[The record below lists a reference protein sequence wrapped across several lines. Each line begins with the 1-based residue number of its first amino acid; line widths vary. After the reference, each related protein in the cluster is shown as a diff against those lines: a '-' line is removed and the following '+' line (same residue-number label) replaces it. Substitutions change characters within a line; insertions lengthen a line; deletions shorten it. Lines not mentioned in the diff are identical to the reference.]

1 MPKVSEN
8 EDMSTGLQ
16 TIWSCLY
23 FGTYPAAEVV
33 TDEWDA
39 VDEYAVRE
47 GDVIADGNLFRLL
60 SGADWENDRVTLEGR
75 QYVRINS
82 RKAVTA
88 AENREQHY
96 RWKDPEAWHYF
107 LEEPVRWRVL
117 SLKDGKALLLAD
129 RILDCA
135 PINLTDRAV
144 TWDTCTL
151 RSWLNGYG
159 REQNADDVDYT
170 GAGFY
175 DLAFGSGEQEALLP
189 VSCTTPDNLD
199 YGTDSGTDTQDKV
212 FLLSNE
218 EVYADAS
225 AAEHGFYAGRGYDD
239 PSKRF
244 SSTMYAK
251 CRGAWW
257 SPVSDYKGKSF
268 WFMRTSGYTP
278 YNVTYICDFGYV
290 YSRGTTVTCDDAG
303 ILPAICID
311 LKKADFSYAGE
322 TSSTEILRHQEKNEA
337 DDKADYP
344 AADGLHNPVITD
356 DETLPGGKNVTWSAV
371 TFGSYPQTEI
381 LNSGQAA
388 GGQEVDPALWNRL
401 QEAEWDNDKASVDGA
416 VFCRMDGRFFR
427 YDPVTWRVLE
437 VTGESALLLAD
448 QALDCFSYH
457 SALTDVNW
465 KDSAVRSWLNSL
477 GSDENQAGEDF
488 SSDEEGFFN
497 TAFADQERQAV
508 INGSVPNA
516 DNHYFGTSCGEETCD
531 RVFLLSEDEIFSSPD
546 AEKYGFQM
554 SDAVADPAKRF
565 TPTAYAQCRGAWQSD
580 LEESKGNGFWILRS
594 NGYTAANM
602 VYVGELGYIY
612 NRGIPVTCRDCS
624 IVPAIRIDLK
634 LADLTCTG
642 EISSVEKLKG
652 F

>member
-1 MPKVSEN
+1 M
-8 EDMSTGLQ
+8 
-16 TIWSCLY
+16 
-23 FGTYPAAEVV
+23 
-33 TDEWDA
+33 
-39 VDEYAVRE
+39 
-47 GDVIADGNLFRLL
+47 
-60 SGADWENDRVTLEGR
+60 
-75 QYVRINS
+75 
-82 RKAVTA
+82 
-88 AENREQHY
+88 
-96 RWKDPEAWHYF
+96 
-107 LEEPVRWRVL
+107 
-117 SLKDGKALLLAD
+117 
-129 RILDCA
+129 
-135 PINLTDRAV
+135 
-144 TWDTCTL
+144 
-151 RSWLNGYG
+151 
-159 REQNADDVDYT
+159 
-170 GAGFY
+170 
-175 DLAFGSGEQEALLP
+175 
-189 VSCTTPDNLD
+189 
-199 YGTDSGTDTQDKV
+199 
-212 FLLSNE
+212 
-218 EVYADAS
+218 
-225 AAEHGFYAGRGYDD
+225 
-239 PSKRF
+239 
-244 SSTMYAK
+244 
-251 CRGAWW
+251 
-257 SPVSDYKGKSF
+257 
-268 WFMRTSGYTP
+268 
-278 YNVTYICDFGYV
+278 
-290 YSRGTTVTCDDAG
+290 
-303 ILPAICID
+303 
-311 LKKADFSYAGE
+311 
-322 TSSTEILRHQEKNEA
+322 
-337 DDKADYP
+337 
-344 AADGLHNPVITD
+344 
-356 DETLPGGKNVTWSAV
+356 
-371 TFGSYPQTEI
+371 
-381 LNSGQAA
+381 
-388 GGQEVDPALWNRL
+388 DPALWNRL

-437 VTGESALLLAD
+437 VTDESALLLAD

-531 RVFLLSEDEIFSSPD
+531 RVFLLSEDEIFSSPA

-580 LEESKGNGFWILRS
+580 LEESRGNGFWILRS
-594 NGYTAANM
+594 NGYTAANV

>member
-1 MPKVSEN
+1 
-8 EDMSTGLQ
+8 
-16 TIWSCLY
+16 
-23 FGTYPAAEVV
+23 
-33 TDEWDA
+33 
-39 VDEYAVRE
+39 
-47 GDVIADGNLFRLL
+47 
-60 SGADWENDRVTLEGR
+60 
-75 QYVRINS
+75 
-82 RKAVTA
+82 
-88 AENREQHY
+88 
-96 RWKDPEAWHYF
+96 
-107 LEEPVRWRVL
+107 
-117 SLKDGKALLLAD
+117 
-129 RILDCA
+129 
-135 PINLTDRAV
+135 
-144 TWDTCTL
+144 
-151 RSWLNGYG
+151 
-159 REQNADDVDYT
+159 
-170 GAGFY
+170 
-175 DLAFGSGEQEALLP
+175 
-189 VSCTTPDNLD
+189 
-199 YGTDSGTDTQDKV
+199 
-212 FLLSNE
+212 
-218 EVYADAS
+218 
-225 AAEHGFYAGRGYDD
+225 
-239 PSKRF
+239 
-244 SSTMYAK
+244 
-251 CRGAWW
+251 
-257 SPVSDYKGKSF
+257 
-268 WFMRTSGYTP
+268 MRTSGYTP

-311 LKKADFSYAGE
+311 LEKADFSYAGE
-322 TSSTEILRHQEKNEA
+322 TSSTEILRHQGKNEA
-337 DDKADYP
+337 DDKADHS

-381 LNSGQAA
+381 LKSGEVSVGQTADSSAGQTAAALDAENSAGQAA
-388 GGQEVDPALWNRL
+388 GGQEVDPAMWNRL

-416 VFCRMDGRFFR
+416 VFCRMDGSFFR

-437 VTGESALLLAD
+437 VTDESALLLAD

-465 KDSAVRSWLNSL
+465 KDSAVHSWLNSL
-477 GSDENQAGEDF
+477 GPDENQAGEDF